1 MHRREFIAILGG
13 AALVQCSE
21 VHAQQSVPL
30 IGILHEGHQAPSS
43 LIVAFQH
50 GLIQGGISQGSSVR
64 IENIAAEGEYDRLPS
79 LAAELINRRA
89 GIIVAA
95 YLVAAQAAEAA
106 THVAPIVFITGSDP
120 ITAGLVSS
128 INRPTGNKTGVAFLF
143 TRLGEKNLA
152 TLHELAPDIRVVGAL
167 VNPNNPNADPQ
178 VRDLQEAAHSLG
190 LQLVILAAGTD
201 AEIENIFASLGER
214 RVEALLVTADGFFFG
229 LQNELAMLA
238 ARYRVPTFYP
248 LSDYVRAGGLISY
261 GANLSESW
269 RQAGIYVAKI
279 LKGAKPADL
288 PVMQSEKFELVINLK
303 TAKALGLNVPPQ
315 LQQLADEVIE

>member
-1 MHRREFIAILGG
+1 MHRREFIAILSG
-13 AALVQCSE
+13 AALVQCSK

-30 IGILHEGHQAPSS
+30 IGILHEGHQAPLS
-43 LIVAFQH
+43 LIVAFQQ
-50 GLIQGGISQGSSVR
+50 GLIQGGISQGSNVR

-79 LAAELINRRA
+79 LAAELINRRV

-120 ITAGLVSS
+120 IAAGLVSS

-201 AEIENIFASLGER
+201 AEIDNIFATLGER
-214 RVEALLVTADGFFFG
+214 HVEALLVTADGFFFG
-229 LQNELAMLA
+229 LQNELAMLS

-279 LKGAKPADL
+279 IKGAKPTDL